1 MDVIDSMLFST
12 ETPMFA
18 AVAATGAVAAAT
30 PKSCTDLDVSG
41 MELTNKIIVQYFGD
55 VCKAVMPKCVI
66 REILKSYWLLDY
78 CLSKSQIILITF
90 MGF

>member
-1 MDVIDSMLFST
+1 MDVLDSMLFST

-41 MELTNKIIVQYFGD
+41 MELTNKIIVFHTSYF
-55 VCKAVMPKCVI
+55 P
-66 REILKSYWLLDY
+66 S
-78 CLSKSQIILITF
+78 
-90 MGF
+90 